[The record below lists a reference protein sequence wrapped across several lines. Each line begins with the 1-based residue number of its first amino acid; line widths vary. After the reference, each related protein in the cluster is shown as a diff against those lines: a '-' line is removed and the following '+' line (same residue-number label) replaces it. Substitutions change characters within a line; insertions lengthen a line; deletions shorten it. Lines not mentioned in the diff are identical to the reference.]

1 MNLTASGA
9 NAVRIGRRKEK
20 LKMPQV
26 GDTHFPY
33 NAGGRKA
40 AEDLAA
46 RTGQPLVKGYSKGR
60 VVEAVDN
67 ETLTQTPMGCTVAAG
82 YEYDTVG

>member
-1 MNLTASGA
+1 
-9 NAVRIGRRKEK
+9 
-20 LKMPQV
+20 MPQV
-26 GDTHFPY
+26 GSTHFPY
-33 NAGGRKA
+33 NAAGRKA

-46 RTGQPLVKGYSKGR
+46 RTVQPLVKGYSKGR